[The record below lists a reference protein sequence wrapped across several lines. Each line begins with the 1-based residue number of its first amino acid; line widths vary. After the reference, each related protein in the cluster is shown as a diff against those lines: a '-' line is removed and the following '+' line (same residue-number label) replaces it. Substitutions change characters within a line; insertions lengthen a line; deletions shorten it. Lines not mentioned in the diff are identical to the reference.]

1 MLTRNAQTGEAEAG
15 MEGNK
20 SASASTLA
28 RVVLQIVLML
38 LVLAAGFLAMS
49 RLIATKPETGRR
61 TPFPTVYTVDTVT
74 VERADYRPVY
84 TVYGEVVSG
93 RSVDL
98 RSLAA
103 GEVIEISPS
112 LKAGAAVSKGE
123 ALVRIDPFGYEGALR
138 EAKANLAET
147 EARIAE
153 MNVRIRIEES
163 RLESSEQQLELARRD
178 LERIRELK
186 GRGAATDKQLEDREL
201 VASQRQAAVDQTR
214 IGIAAEKAKLA
225 QQEAALQRLQWKV
238 DQAERNLKDT
248 VLIAPFDGIIRSAS
262 VETGKMINANDIAVA
277 LYERGNMEVRFTLT
291 DDRFA
296 RLQSEPGGFAGRMVE
311 VIHSAGS
318 QTQSVP
324 ARMDRLGA
332 DIASNRGG
340 VEIYAA
346 IDAAT
351 LPAALRPGAFVAIQV
366 PDRSFANH
374 VRLPSQALFGT
385 DTVYVVVDG
394 KLQARKVAVA
404 AFDGNAVIVDGDL
417 APGEE
422 VLATHIAE
430 ISEGLKV
437 RTGAQ

>member
-1 MLTRNAQTGEAEAG
+1 MLTRNSDTGDADDKVKKPTTVSAG
-15 MEGNK
+15 G
-20 SASASTLA
+20 LA
-28 RVVLQIVLML
+28 RTLLQIVLML
-38 LVLAAGFLAMS
+38 VVLSAGFFGMS
-49 RLIATKPETGRR
+49 RLIATKPETERR
-61 TPFPTVYTVDTVT
+61 PPFPTVYSIDTVT
-74 VERADYRPVY
+74 VERADHRPVY
-84 TVYGEVVSG
+84 TVYGEIVSG

-112 LKAGAAVSKGE
+112 LKPGAAVKKGD

-147 EARIAE
+147 DARIAE

-163 RLESSEQQLELARRD
+163 RLESGEQQLELAQRD
-178 LERIRELK
+178 LQRIRDLK
-186 GRGAATDKQLEDREL
+186 GRGAATDKQLEDREFIE
-201 VASQRQAAVDQTR
+201 SQRQAAVDQTR
-214 IGIAAEKAKLA
+214 IGIAAERAKLA

-248 VLIAPFDGIIRSAS
+248 VLIAPFDGIVRSAS
-262 VETGKMINANDIAVA
+262 VETGKMLNANDIAVS
-277 LYERGNMEVRFTLT
+277 LYERNNMEVRFTLT

-296 RLQSEPGGFAGRMVE
+296 RMQSEPGGFAGRMVK

-318 QTQSVP
+318 QSQSVP

-340 VEIYAA
+340 VEIYASM
-346 IDAAT
+346 DADT
-351 LPAALRPGAFVAIQV
+351 LPAALRPGAFVSIEV
-366 PDRSFANH
+366 PDRTFENH
-374 VRLPSQALFGT
+374 IRLPSEALFGT

-394 KLQARKVAVA
+394 KLQSRKVTVA
-404 AFDGNAVIVDGDL
+404 AYDGNSIIVDGALNAGD
-417 APGEE
+417 E